1 MHQCFLWFFPD
12 EWFTP
17 ACLAIK
23 PPGKITK
30 KAFTAFKTINAKS
43 SRNLLTDLKAT
54 GFYPAPVS
62 RKEYQLTS
70 ELVEEPH
77 LDTRHGFTGDAIV
90 VIKFPDFGIAAVD
103 INQIE
108 IKACPF
114 GHVISVTERDLPCMA
129 TLNRR

>member
-1 MHQCFLWFFPD
+1 MFFMV
-12 EWFTP
+12 FSGRMVH
-17 ACLAIK
+17 
-23 PPGKITK
+23 PGMSRHKTARKNHK
-30 KAFTAFKTINAKS
+30 KSVYRIQNDKRHIFPKLINRPES
-43 SRNLLTDLKAT
+43 DRLLSR
-54 GFYPAPVS
+54 PVS

>member
-1 MHQCFLWFFPD
+1 MFFMV
-12 EWFTP
+12 FSGRMVH
-17 ACLAIK
+17 
-23 PPGKITK
+23 PGMSRHKTARKNHK

-77 LDTRHGFTGDAIV
+77 LDA
-90 VIKFPDFGIAAVD
+90 
-103 INQIE
+103 
-108 IKACPF
+108 
-114 GHVISVTERDLPCMA
+114 
-129 TLNRR
+129 